1 MNKISIIIP
10 VHEFNEVVSTNLVKA
25 LKSITDQTNITEEPN
40 IIIVAATKIKDDVV
54 GLVETL
60 DISNDCQ
67 IIDNKGKTDYQSQV
81 NLAVKSVKTEYF
93 FNYGV

>member
-40 IIIVAATKIKDDVV
+40 IIIVAATK
-54 GLVETL
+54 
-60 DISNDCQ
+60 
-67 IIDNKGKTDYQSQV
+67 NKG
-81 NLAVKSVKTEYF
+81 
-93 FNYGV
+93 